1 MNDVFLNS
9 AKKQKKPNI
18 FQVFVSV
25 AAAAFGVQ
33 SKENR
38 ERDFKQ
44 GKFSTFV
51 MGGLVFTVLF
61 IMCVYLVVSA
71 VLGSAS

>member
-1 MNDVFLNS
+1 MKDKFVS
-9 AKKQKKPNI
+9 STKEHKKPNM
-18 FQVFVSV
+18 FQVFGSV

-33 SKENR
+33 SSENR
-38 ERDFKQ
+38 ERDFKK

-51 MGGLVFTVLF
+51 IGGIVFTVLF
-61 IMCVYLVVSA
+61 VLGVYLVVSA